1 MSTRKTTLFY
11 AVLIA
16 VASLAVGMVIASRLD
31 LTPSSSAQMVTMP
44 AMNSTPLG
52 GPIDATTFRNIAKQQ
67 IPTVVNIRTESRQR
81 TQDLTEFFGGGGG
94 GEDLLRRFFGQQVP
108 PDSSQQ
114 PRPRRRQQPP
124 QGQLS
129 EGAGTGFVIDKAG
142 YILTNNH
149 VIEGADKITVAF
161 VGAARNEEY
170 PAKVVGHDALTDS
183 ALLQLTEMPS
193 TPLQEAK
200 FGDSSQMQQGDW
212 VMAIGN
218 PFALGHTVT
227 VGVISALDRPFGG
240 TATRQQPMLQTDAAI
255 NPGNSGGPLLN
266 VRGEVVGMNTAIYT
280 DERRASNI
288 GIGFATP
295 INTIRELLPQLRSGK
310 ISRGVIGVSISR
322 DPITKQ
328 IAQEFGLPNTNG
340 ALVSAVTAG
349 GPAAKSGIQAG
360 DVIVEYN
367 GRPVTDSESLVS
379 MVVATKP
386 GTTVPVT
393 IYRQNKRQT
402 LNITPDE
409 LDLEA
414 EANGGRSPR
423 PDSPDGG
430 APTAT
435 DFGMQL
441 EAITPE
447 TARQIDLPRGRGGA
461 IVADVERGSAAAN
474 AGVQPN
480 DVILEVNREPVANLS
495 QVTRALQNAA
505 AGRPVFMLVW
515 RDGQQF
521 FVTMTK
527 R

>member
-1 MSTRKTTLFY
+1 MSTRKTTFFY

-16 VASLAVGMVIASRLD
+16 IASLAVGMVIASRLD
-31 LTPSSSAQMVTMP
+31 LTPASSAQMVAMP

-52 GPIDATTFRNIAKQQ
+52 GPIDATTFRNIAKAQ

-81 TQDLTEFFGGGGG
+81 TQDLTEFFGGQGG
-94 GEDLLRRFFGQQVP
+94 DDFLRRFFGGQM
-108 PDSSQQ
+108 PDQ
-114 PRPRRRQQPP
+114 PRQRPRQRSP
-124 QGQLS
+124 QGQLT
-129 EGAGTGFVIDKAG
+129 EGAGTGFVIDKGG

-170 PAKVVGHDALTDS
+170 PAKVVGHDPLTDS

-193 TPLQEAK
+193 APLQEAR

-218 PFALGHTVT
+218 PFNLGHTVT

-240 TATRQQPMLQTDAAI
+240 TATRQQPMIQTDAAI

-266 VRGEVVGMNTAIYT
+266 IRGEVIGMNTAIYT
-280 DERRASNI
+280 DAQRAANI

-322 DPITKQ
+322 DPITKE
-328 IAQEFGLPNTNG
+328 IAKDLGLPNTSG
-340 ALVSAVTAG
+340 AVISSVSPNT
-349 GPAAKSGIQAG
+349 PAAKAGLQRG
-360 DVIVEYN
+360 DVIVEFN
-367 GRPVTDSESLVS
+367 GRPVSDSDSLVS

-386 GTTVPVT
+386 GTTVPIT
-393 IYRQNKRQT
+393 IYRDNQRKT

-423 PDSPDGG
+423 PNGPERE

-447 TARQIDLPRGRGGA
+447 TARQLELPRGRGGA
-461 IVADVERGSAAAN
+461 IVSDVDRGSVAAN
-474 AGVQPN
+474 AGIQPN
-480 DVILEVNREPVANLS
+480 DVIVEVNRQPVANVS

-505 AGRPVFMLVW
+505 PGRPVFLVVW
-515 RDGQQF
+515 RDGQEF

>member
-1 MSTRKTTLFY
+1 
-11 AVLIA
+11 
-16 VASLAVGMVIASRLD
+16 MVIASRLD
-31 LTPSSSAQMVTMP
+31 LTPSSSAQMVAMP

-52 GPIDATTFRNIAKQQ
+52 GPLDSTTFRNIAKQQ

-94 GEDLLRRFFGQQVP
+94 GDDLLRRFFGGQAP

-124 QGQLS
+124 QGQGQLT

-142 YILTNNH
+142 FILTNNH

-170 PAKVVGHDALTDS
+170 AAKVVGHDALTDS
-183 ALLQLTEMPS
+183 ALLQLTQMPA

-280 DERRASNI
+280 DERRAANI

-328 IAQEFGLPNTNG
+328 IADEFGLPNTNG
-340 ALVSAVTAG
+340 ALVSAVTPG
-349 GPAAKSGIQAG
+349 TPAAKAGIQAG

-367 GRPVTDSESLVS
+367 GRPVTDSDSLVS

-447 TARQIDLPRGRGGA
+447 AARQIELPRGRGGA

-480 DVILEVNREPVANLS
+480 DVILEVNREQVSNLS

-505 AGRPVFMLVW
+505 AGRPVFLLVW

>member
-16 VASLAVGMVIASRLD
+16 IASLAVGMVIASRLD
-31 LTPSSSAQMVTMP
+31 LTPTSSAQMVTMP

-52 GPIDATTFRNIAKQQ
+52 GPIDATTFRNIAKAQ

-81 TQDLTEFFGGGGG
+81 TQDLTEYFGGQGGD
-94 GEDLLRRFFGQQVP
+94 DLLRRFFGGQM
-108 PDSSQQ
+108 PDS
-114 PRPRRRQQPP
+114 PRQQPP
-124 QGQLS
+124 RRRSPQGQLT
-129 EGAGTGFVIDKAG
+129 EGAGTGFVIDKSG

-193 TPLQEAK
+193 TPLQEAR
-200 FGDSSQMQQGDW
+200 FGDSGQMQQGDW

-218 PFALGHTVT
+218 PFNLGHTVT

-240 TATRQQPMLQTDAAI
+240 TATRQQPMIQTDAAI

-266 VRGEVVGMNTAIYT
+266 VRGEVIGMNTAIYT
-280 DERRASNI
+280 DAMRSANI
-288 GIGFATP
+288 GIGFVTP
-295 INTIRELLPQLRSGK
+295 INTIRELLPQLRTGK
-310 ISRGVIGVSISR
+310 ISRGVIGVTISK
-322 DPITKQ
+322 DLITKDL
-328 IAQEFGLPNTNG
+328 AKEFGLPNTNG
-340 ALVSAVTAG
+340 AVISSVAQGT
-349 GPAAKSGIQAG
+349 PAARAGLQRG
-360 DVIVEYN
+360 DVIVEFN
-367 GRPVTDSESLVS
+367 GRPVTDSDSLVS

-386 GTTVPVT
+386 GTTVPIT
-393 IYRQNKRQT
+393 IYRENQRKT
-402 LNITPDE
+402 LSITPDE

-423 PDSPDGG
+423 QNGPDRE

-441 EAITPE
+441 EPITPE
-447 TARQIDLPRGRGGA
+447 IARQLDLPRGRGGA
-461 IVADVERGSAAAN
+461 IVTDIDRGSIAAN

-480 DVILEVNREPVANLS
+480 DVIVEVNRQPVANVS
-495 QVTRALQNAA
+495 QVTRALQSAA
-505 AGRPVFMLVW
+505 AGRPVFIVVW
-515 RDGQQF
+515 RDGQEYF
-521 FVTMTK
+521 ITMTK